1 MGSRS
6 VERIEETLIEARSPK
21 RECIR
26 FLLLLAL
33 FGSLP
38 LFATAES
45 LAQKGSAYPKIKPE
59 SKEWCSQLKQA
70 AVRARGL
77 EPGMRSFTLLLA
89 SLGLQKC
96 APKKIR
102 ATIIDAFMASVALS
116 DADAAKTGL
125 QSAALR
131 KLLRLDESAVE
142 QLMPQADPEARA
154 EIQGAMVERA
164 VDRRDFDRALSLL
177 NQIPSDQDYPYAAAT
192 QLILRLPAG
201 HEAEKRAIF
210 VNAMA
215 HDDRE
220 HSSLGGEGD
229 CSAVNCAAGDLSGM
243 VVRFWRH
250 FPPELVLDAIDQ
262 ILDHSKTDD
271 TQIAIKASSGPIN
284 FDNVYQYRLF
294 ELLPVL
300 RELDPSKAEQL
311 SNDPQ
316 VQAQL
321 NKYPNGLQSLDPTVR
336 DTPLRKG
343 EESGMR
349 GFGVG
354 RGAKVQDGHSA
365 EIYQRQANEILK
377 QAGDDPRQ
385 AIATAATLPVQAGH
399 AVPRSETLLRIAQVG
414 WKKNPSASKEALEQ
428 MADSLKKV
436 DPAMYGR
443 FGLRVEVGLHVQYC
457 WSEGVQL
464 ANNMKDTDLARSLLQ
479 EGMEQAERW
488 KGVDGHDN
496 DPNLALK
503 AWWPSVALFSALL
516 KAAAHI
522 SPQTALELI
531 HKFQDPDLVTL
542 FQIRLANDRLGADE
556 ESLL

>member
-1 MGSRS
+1 M
-6 VERIEETLIEARSPK
+6 

-45 LAQKGSAYPKIKPE
+45 LGQKRSAHLEIKPE

-77 EPGMRSFTLLLA
+77 DPGMRSYTLLLA
-89 SLGLQKC
+89 SRGLQKC
-96 APKKIR
+96 APQKVR
-102 ATIIDAFMASVALS
+102 ATLIDAFMASVALS

-131 KLLRLDESAVE
+131 KLLRLDESTVV

-215 HDDRE
+215 HHRE
-220 HSSLGGEGD
+220 HNSLGILTLDSSPSYFGEGD
-229 CSAVNCAAGDLSGM
+229 DLSGM

-262 ILDHSKTDD
+262 ILEHSKTDD
-271 TQIAIKASSGPIN
+271 TQIAMKASSGPIN

-343 EESGMR
+343 EEPGMQGVSMTSPGASG
-349 GFGVG
+349 
-354 RGAKVQDGHSA
+354 KVLQDWHSA

-399 AVPRSETLLRIAQVG
+399 TAPRSETLLRIAQVG

-436 DPAMYGR
+436 DPAMSGR
-443 FGLRVEVGLHVQYC
+443 LRLNLGLRVQYC
-457 WSEGVQL
+457 WSDGVEL
-464 ANNMKDTDLARSLLQ
+464 ANKMKDTDLARSLLQ

-488 KGVDGHDN
+488 KGVDGDDN
-496 DPNLALK
+496 DQNRALK
-503 AWWPSVALFSALL
+503 ASWPSVALFSALL
-516 KAAAHI
+516 RSAAHI

-542 FQIRLANDRLGADE
+542 FQIRLANDRLDADE
-556 ESLL
+556 ESLH

>member
-1 MGSRS
+1 
-6 VERIEETLIEARSPK
+6 
-21 RECIR
+21 
-26 FLLLLAL
+26 
-33 FGSLP
+33 
-38 LFATAES
+38 
-45 LAQKGSAYPKIKPE
+45 
-59 SKEWCSQLKQA
+59 
-70 AVRARGL
+70 
-77 EPGMRSFTLLLA
+77 
-89 SLGLQKC
+89 
-96 APKKIR
+96 
-102 ATIIDAFMASVALS
+102 
-116 DADAAKTGL
+116 
-125 QSAALR
+125 
-131 KLLRLDESAVE
+131 
-142 QLMPQADPEARA
+142 MPQVDPEARA

-215 HDDRE
+215 HDRE

-229 CSAVNCAAGDLSGM
+229 CSAVNCAAGDLSFM

-250 FPPELVLDAIDQ
+250 FPPESVLDAIDQ
-262 ILDHSKTDD
+262 ILDHSKTDN
-271 TQIAIKASSGPIN
+271 TQIAMKASSGPIN

-343 EESGMR
+343 EEPGIHGVLMTKSPGASG
-349 GFGVG
+349 
-354 RGAKVQDGHSA
+354 KVLQDWHSA

-385 AIATAATLPVQAGH
+385 AIATAATLPVQVGH
-399 AVPRSETLLRIAQVG
+399 TVPRSETLLRIAQVG

-443 FGLRVEVGLHVQYC
+443 VGLRIGVGLRVQYC
-457 WSEGVQL
+457 WSDGVEL

-488 KGVDGHDN
+488 KGVDVEQAERWKGVDRDDN
-496 DPNLALK
+496 DPNRALK
-503 AWWPSVALFSALL
+503 AWWPSVALLSALL
-516 KAAAHI
+516 RSAAHL

-531 HKFQDPDLVTL
+531 HKLQDPDLVTL

-556 ESLL
+556 ESVD

>member
-1 MGSRS
+1 M
-6 VERIEETLIEARSPK
+6 

-26 FLLLLAL
+26 FLLLPALLA
-33 FGSLP
+33 S
-38 LFATAES
+38 FATAES
-45 LAQKGSAYPKIKPE
+45 LAQKGSAHPEIKPE
-59 SKEWCSQLKQA
+59 TKEWCSQLKQA

-77 EPGMRSFTLLLA
+77 DPGMRSYTLTVA
-89 SLGLQKC
+89 SQGLQKC
-96 APKKIR
+96 APQKVR
-102 ATIIDAFMASVALS
+102 ATLIDAFMASVALS
-116 DADAAKTGL
+116 DADAAKTIL
-125 QSAALR
+125 QSAELR
-131 KLLRLDESAVE
+131 ELLRLDESAVE

-154 EIQGAMVERA
+154 EIHGAMVERA
-164 VDRRDFDRALSLL
+164 ADRRDFDRALSLL

-192 QLILRLPAG
+192 QLILRFPAG

-215 HDDRE
+215 HDRE

-262 ILDHSKTDD
+262 ILDHSKTND
-271 TQIAIKASSGPIN
+271 TQITMKASSGPII

-316 VQAQL
+316 VQARL

-343 EESGMR
+343 EESEMH
-349 GFGVG
+349 GFLMTSP
-354 RGAKVQDGHSA
+354 GASGKVLQDWHSA
-365 EIYQRQANEILK
+365 EIYQHQANEILK

-385 AIATAATLPVQAGH
+385 AIATAATLPVQVGQT
-399 AVPRSETLLRIAQVG
+399 VPRSETLLRIAQVA

-436 DPAMYGR
+436 DPATYR
-443 FGLRVEVGLHVQYC
+443 QGLRIGVGLRVQYC
-457 WSEGVQL
+457 WSEGVGL
-464 ANNMKDTDLARSLLQ
+464 ANNMKDTDLASSLLQ
-479 EGMEQAERW
+479 EGMKQAERW
-488 KGVDGHDN
+488 KDVDGEDN
-496 DPNLALK
+496 DPNRALK
-503 AWWPSVALFSALL
+503 AWWPSVAMFSALL
-516 KAAAHI
+516 NSAARI
-522 SPQTALELI
+522 SPPTALELI
-531 HKFQDPDLVTL
+531 HKLQDPDLVTL

-556 ESLL
+556 ESLH

>member
-1 MGSRS
+1 MGSRF
-6 VERIEETLIEARSPK
+6 RRKNRETLVEARSPM

-45 LAQKGSAYPKIKPE
+45 LAQKGSAYSEIKPE

-77 EPGMRSFTLLLA
+77 DPGMRSYTLLLA
-89 SLGLQKC
+89 SRGLQKC
-96 APKKIR
+96 APQKVR
-102 ATIIDAFMASVALS
+102 ATLIDAFMASVALS

-131 KLLRLDESAVE
+131 KLLRLDESTVE

-164 VDRRDFDRALSLL
+164 VDKRDFDRALSLL

-192 QLILRLPAG
+192 QLLLRLPAD

-210 VNAMA
+210 VDAMA
-215 HDDRE
+215 HDRE
-220 HSSLGGEGD
+220 HSSLGVEGD
-229 CSAVNCAAGDLSGM
+229 DLSFM

-250 FPPELVLDAIDQ
+250 FPPELVLDAIAQ

-271 TQIAIKASSGPIN
+271 TQIAMKASSGPIN

-300 RELDPSKAEQL
+300 RELDPSKAERL

-343 EESGMR
+343 EEPGMR
-349 GFGVG
+349 GVFMTKSP
-354 RGAKVQDGHSA
+354 GASGKVLQNWHSA

-399 AVPRSETLLRIAQVG
+399 TVPRSETLLRIAQVG

-443 FGLRVEVGLHVQYC
+443 VGLRVGVGLRVQYC
-457 WSEGVQL
+457 WSDGVEL
-464 ANNMKDTDLARSLLQ
+464 ANNMKDTDLAGSLLQ

-488 KGVDGHDN
+488 KGVDGDDN
-496 DPNLALK
+496 DPNFALK

-516 KAAAHI
+516 NSAAHI

-556 ESLL
+556 ESLH

>member
-1 MGSRS
+1 
-6 VERIEETLIEARSPK
+6 
-21 RECIR
+21 
-26 FLLLLAL
+26 
-33 FGSLP
+33 
-38 LFATAES
+38 
-45 LAQKGSAYPKIKPE
+45 LAQKGSAHPEIKPE

-77 EPGMRSFTLLLA
+77 DPGMRSYTLLLA
-89 SLGLQKC
+89 SQGLQRC
-96 APKKIR
+96 APQKVR
-102 ATIIDAFMASVALS
+102 ATLIDAFMASVAIS
-116 DADAAKTGL
+116 DADAARTDL
-125 QSAALR
+125 QSTALR
-131 KLLRLDESAVE
+131 KLLRLDESTVQ

-164 VDRRDFDRALSLL
+164 VDRRDFERALSLL
-177 NQIPSDQDYPYAAAT
+177 SQIPSDQEYPYAAAT

-215 HDDRE
+215 HDRE
-220 HSSLGGEGD
+220 HNSLGLWGH
-229 CSAVNCAAGDLSGM
+229 DLSGM

-271 TQIAIKASSGPIN
+271 TQIAMNVSAGPDRTLTMKSTTIK

-343 EESGMR
+343 EEPGMQ
-349 GFGVG
+349 GILTTSPGVFGRVL
-354 RGAKVQDGHSA
+354 QDSRSA
-365 EIYQRQANEILK
+365 EIYQRQENEILK
-377 QAGDDPRQ
+377 QAEDDPRQ
-385 AIATAATLPVQAGH
+385 AIATAATLPAQAGH
-399 AVPRSETLLRIAQVG
+399 AVPRSETLFRIAQMG

-428 MADSLKKV
+428 LADSLKKV
-436 DPAMYGR
+436 DPAIYGR
-443 FGLRVEVGLHVQYC
+443 SGLRVGVGVRVQYC
-457 WSEGVQL
+457 WSEGAQL

-488 KGVDGHDN
+488 KGVDGHDE

-503 AWWPSVALFSALL
+503 AWWPSVAMFSALL
-516 KAAAHI
+516 NSAAHI

-542 FQIRLANDRLGADE
+542 FQIRLANDRLGVDY
-556 ESLL
+556 ESLH

>member
-1 MGSRS
+1 MAQDS
-6 VERIEETLIEARSPK
+6 VEGIEETLVEARSPM

-38 LFATAES
+38 LFVTAES

-77 EPGMRSFTLLLA
+77 EPGMRSFTLMLA

-96 APKKIR
+96 APQKVR
-102 ATIIDAFMASVALS
+102 ATLIDAFMASVALS

-125 QSAALR
+125 QSVELR
-131 KLLRLDESAVE
+131 ELLRLDESTVE

-201 HEAEKRAIF
+201 HEPEKRAIF
-210 VNAMA
+210 VNAVA
-215 HDDRE
+215 HDRE
-220 HSSLGGEGD
+220 RSSLGGEGD

-354 RGAKVQDGHSA
+354 RGAKVQDRHSA

-556 ESLL
+556 ESLH

>member
-1 MGSRS
+1 
-6 VERIEETLIEARSPK
+6 
-21 RECIR
+21 
-26 FLLLLAL
+26 
-33 FGSLP
+33 
-38 LFATAES
+38 
-45 LAQKGSAYPKIKPE
+45 LAQKGSTYPKIKPE

-70 AVRARGL
+70 AVLARGL

-96 APKKIR
+96 APQKVR
-102 ATIIDAFMASVALS
+102 ATLIDAFMASVALS

-125 QSAALR
+125 QSVALR
-131 KLLRLDESAVE
+131 KLLRLDESTVE

-201 HEAEKRAIF
+201 HQPEKRAIF
-210 VNAMA
+210 VNAVA
-215 HDDRE
+215 HDRE
-220 HSSLGGEGD
+220 RSSLGGEGD

-556 ESLL
+556 ESLH

>member
-1 MGSRS
+1 M
-6 VERIEETLIEARSPK
+6 

-26 FLLLLAL
+26 FLLLLAW
-33 FGSLP
+33 FGS
-38 LFATAES
+38 FATAES
-45 LAQKGSAYPKIKPE
+45 LAQKGSAHPKIKPE
-59 SKEWCSQLKQA
+59 NKEWCAQLKQA

-77 EPGMRSFTLLLA
+77 DPSMRAYTLLLA
-89 SLGLQKC
+89 SHGLQKC
-96 APKKIR
+96 APQKVR
-102 ATIIDAFMASVALS
+102 ATLIDAFMASVALP
-116 DADAAKTGL
+116 DGDAAKTAL
-125 QSAALR
+125 QPTALR
-131 KLLRLDESAVE
+131 KLLRLDESTVE

-154 EIQGAMVERA
+154 EIQVAMVERA

-177 NQIPSDQDYPYAAAT
+177 NQIPSDQDYPYDAAT

-201 HEAEKRAIF
+201 HEVEKRAIF

-215 HDDRE
+215 HDRE
-220 HSSLGGEGD
+220 HSSLGLWGH
-229 CSAVNCAAGDLSGM
+229 DLSGM

-271 TQIAIKASSGPIN
+271 TQIAMKVSAGPDRTLTMKSTTIN

-343 EESGMR
+343 EEPGML
-349 GFGVG
+349 GGLMTKSPGVFGRVL
-354 RGAKVQDGHSA
+354 QDSYSA

-377 QAGDDPRQ
+377 QAEDDPRQ
-385 AIATAATLPVQAGH
+385 AIAKAATLPVQAGH
-399 AVPRSETLLRIAQVG
+399 AVPRSETLLRIAQMG

-436 DPAMYGR
+436 DPGIYER
-443 FGLRVEVGLHVQYC
+443 SGLRVGVGLRVQYC

-488 KGVDGHDN
+488 KGVDDHDN
-496 DPNLALK
+496 DPSLALK
-503 AWWPSVALFSALL
+503 AWWPSVGMFSALL
-516 KAAAHI
+516 NSASQI

-542 FQIRLANDRLGADE
+542 FQIRLANDRLGVDE
-556 ESLL
+556 ESLQ

>member
-1 MGSRS
+1 
-6 VERIEETLIEARSPK
+6 
-21 RECIR
+21 
-26 FLLLLAL
+26 
-33 FGSLP
+33 
-38 LFATAES
+38 
-45 LAQKGSAYPKIKPE
+45 
-59 SKEWCSQLKQA
+59 
-70 AVRARGL
+70 
-77 EPGMRSFTLLLA
+77 MRSYTLLLA
-89 SLGLQKC
+89 SRGLQKC
-96 APKKIR
+96 APQKVR
-102 ATIIDAFMASVALS
+102 ATLIDAFMASVALS
-116 DADAAKTGL
+116 DADAAKTVL
-125 QSAALR
+125 QSSELR
-131 KLLRLDESAVE
+131 ELLRLDESTVE
-142 QLMPQADPEARA
+142 QLMPQVDPEARA

-201 HEAEKRAIF
+201 HETEKRAIF

-215 HDDRE
+215 HDRE
-220 HSSLGGEGD
+220 HSSLGLWGD
-229 CSAVNCAAGDLSGM
+229 DLSGM

-262 ILDHSKTDD
+262 ILDHAKTDN
-271 TQIAIKASSGPIN
+271 TQIGMKASSGPIN

-300 RELDPSKAEQL
+300 RELDASKAEQL

-343 EESGMR
+343 EEPGVQ
-349 GFGVG
+349 GFLMTSP
-354 RGAKVQDGHSA
+354 GAAGKVLQDWHSA
-365 EIYQRQANEILK
+365 DIDQRQANEILK
-377 QAGDDPRQ
+377 QAGADPRQ

-399 AVPRSETLLRIAQVG
+399 TVPRPEALLRIAQLG

-428 MADSLKKV
+428 MADSLRKV

-443 FGLRVEVGLHVQYC
+443 DGPRIQVGLRVQYY
-457 WSEGVQL
+457 WSEGVEL

-488 KGVDGHDN
+488 KGVDSDDN
-496 DPNLALK
+496 DSNRALK

-516 KAAAHI
+516 SSAAHI

-531 HKFQDPDLVTL
+531 HKLQDPDLVTL
-542 FQIRLANDRLGADE
+542 FQIRLANDRVGADE
-556 ESLL
+556 ENLH

>member
-1 MGSRS
+1 M
-6 VERIEETLIEARSPK
+6 

-26 FLLLLAL
+26 FLFLLAL

-38 LFATAES
+38 FFAAAES

-77 EPGMRSFTLLLA
+77 EPGMRAFTLLLA

-96 APKKIR
+96 APQKVR
-102 ATIIDAFMASVALS
+102 ATLIDAFMASVALS
-116 DADAAKTGL
+116 DADAAKTAL
-125 QSAALR
+125 QSTALR
-131 KLLRLDESAVE
+131 KLLRLDEPTVE

-154 EIQGAMVERA
+154 EIQGAMVTRA
-164 VDRRDFDRALSLL
+164 VDRKDFDRALSLL

-201 HEAEKRAIF
+201 HQAEKRAIF
-210 VNAMA
+210 VNAVA
-215 HDDRE
+215 HDRE
-220 HSSLGGEGD
+220 HSSLGVWGD
-229 CSAVNCAAGDLSGM
+229 DLSGM
-243 VVRFWRH
+243 VVRFWRD

-262 ILDHSKTDD
+262 MLDHSKTDN
-271 TQIAIKASSGPIN
+271 TQIFMKASSGPIN

-300 RELDPSKAEQL
+300 RELDPFKAEQL

-343 EESGMR
+343 EEPAVQGLLTTSPGV
-349 GFGVG
+349 FGRVL
-354 RGAKVQDGHSA
+354 QDWHSSQS
-365 EIYQRQANEILK
+365 YQRQTDEIQK

-399 AVPRSETLLRIAQVG
+399 AVPRSETLLSIAQMG

-436 DPAMYGR
+436 DPAMYG
-443 FGLRVEVGLHVQYC
+443 EVGLHIQYC

-464 ANNMKDTDLARSLLQ
+464 ANNMKDTDLAKSLLQ

-488 KGVDGHDN
+488 KSVDGHDN

-531 HKFQDPDLVTL
+531 RKFQDPDLFTL

-556 ESLL
+556 ESLN

>member
-38 LFATAES
+38 LFATAKS
-45 LAQKGSAYPKIKPE
+45 LAQKGSAYPEIKPE

-77 EPGMRSFTLLLA
+77 DPGMRSYTLLLA
-89 SLGLQKC
+89 SRGLQKC
-96 APKKIR
+96 APQKVR
-102 ATIIDAFMASVALS
+102 ATLIDAFMASVALS

-131 KLLRLDESAVE
+131 KLLRLDESTVE

-177 NQIPSDQDYPYAAAT
+177 NQIPSDHDYPYAAAT

-215 HDDRE
+215 HDRE
-220 HSSLGGEGD
+220 HSSLGVEGD
-229 CSAVNCAAGDLSGM
+229 DLSFM

-262 ILDHSKTDD
+262 ILDHSKTDN
-271 TQIAIKASSGPIN
+271 TQIAMKASSGPIN

-343 EESGMR
+343 EEPGMQGVSTTSPGASG
-349 GFGVG
+349 
-354 RGAKVQDGHSA
+354 KVLQDWHSA

-399 AVPRSETLLRIAQVG
+399 TVPRSETLLRISQVG

-443 FGLRVEVGLHVQYC
+443 FGLRVGVGLRVQYC
-457 WSEGVQL
+457 WSDGVQL

-488 KGVDGHDN
+488 KGVDGDDN

-516 KAAAHI
+516 NSAAHI

-556 ESLL
+556 ESLH

>member
-1 MGSRS
+1 M
-6 VERIEETLIEARSPK
+6 

-77 EPGMRSFTLLLA
+77 DPGMRSFTLMVA

-96 APKKIR
+96 APKKVR
-102 ATIIDAFMASVALS
+102 ATLINAFMASVALS
-116 DADAAKTGL
+116 DADAAKTVL
-125 QSAALR
+125 QSTELR
-131 KLLRLDESAVE
+131 ELLRLDESTVE

-201 HEAEKRAIF
+201 HQSEKRAIF
-210 VNAMA
+210 VNAVA
-215 HDDRE
+215 HDRE
-220 HSSLGGEGD
+220 HSSLGVWGD
-229 CSAVNCAAGDLSGM
+229 DLSGM
-243 VVRFWRH
+243 VVRFWRD

-262 ILDHSKTDD
+262 MLDHSKTDN
-271 TQIAIKASSGPIN
+271 TQIALKASSGPIN

-343 EESGMR
+343 EEPGVQGLLTKSPGV
-349 GFGVG
+349 FGRVL
-354 RGAKVQDGHSA
+354 QDWHSSQ
-365 EIYQRQANEILK
+365 IYQRQTDEILK

-399 AVPRSETLLRIAQVG
+399 AVPRSETLLSIAQMG

-488 KGVDGHDN
+488 KDVDGHDN

-516 KAAAHI
+516 RSAAHI

-531 HKFQDPDLVTL
+531 HKLQDPDLVML
-542 FQIRLANDRLGADE
+542 FQIRLANDRLGAHE
-556 ESLL
+556 ESLH

>member
-33 FGSLP
+33 FGSSP
-38 LFATAES
+38 LLATAKS
-45 LAQKGSAYPKIKPE
+45 LAQKGSAYPEIKPE

-77 EPGMRSFTLLLA
+77 EPGMRAFTLLLA

-96 APKKIR
+96 APQKVR
-102 ATIIDAFMASVALS
+102 ATLLDAFMASVALS

-131 KLLRLDESAVE
+131 KLLRLDESTVE

-192 QLILRLPAG
+192 QLILRLPAD
-201 HEAEKRAIF
+201 HQAEKRAIF
-210 VNAMA
+210 VNAVA
-215 HDDRE
+215 HDRE
-220 HSSLGGEGD
+220 HSSLGVWGD
-229 CSAVNCAAGDLSGM
+229 DLSGM

-262 ILDHSKTDD
+262 MLDHSKTDN
-271 TQIAIKASSGPIN
+271 TQIFMKASSGPIN

-294 ELLPVL
+294 ELLPIL
-300 RELDPSKAEQL
+300 RELDPFKAEQL

-343 EESGMR
+343 EEPAVQGLLTTSPGV
-349 GFGVG
+349 FGRVL
-354 RGAKVQDGHSA
+354 QDWHSSQN
-365 EIYQRQANEILK
+365 YQRQTDEILK

-385 AIATAATLPVQAGH
+385 AIAAAATLPVQAGH

-428 MADSLKKV
+428 MADSLKKI

-443 FGLRVEVGLHVQYC
+443 VGLRVGAGLRVQYC
-457 WSEGVQL
+457 WSDGVEL

-488 KGVDGHDN
+488 KGVDGDDNDDN

-516 KAAAHI
+516 KSAAHI

-556 ESLL
+556 ESLD

>member
-1 MGSRS
+1 M
-6 VERIEETLIEARSPK
+6 

-38 LFATAES
+38 LFVTAES
-45 LAQKGSAYPKIKPE
+45 LPQKGSAYPEIKPE
-59 SKEWCSQLKQA
+59 SKGWCSQLKQA

-77 EPGMRSFTLLLA
+77 DPGMRSFTLLLA

-96 APKKIR
+96 APQKVR
-102 ATIIDAFMASVALS
+102 ATLIDAFMASVALS
-116 DADAAKTGL
+116 DSDAAKTGL
-125 QSAALR
+125 QSSELR
-131 KLLRLDESAVE
+131 ELLRLDESTVV
-142 QLMPQADPEARA
+142 QLMPQSDPEARA

-164 VDRRDFDRALSLL
+164 VNRRDFARALSLL

-215 HDDRE
+215 HDRE
-220 HSSLGGEGD
+220 HSSLGILTLDSSPSYFGEGD
-229 CSAVNCAAGDLSGM
+229 DLSGM

-250 FPPELVLDAIDQ
+250 FPPELVRDAIDQ

-271 TQIAIKASSGPIN
+271 TQIAMKASSGPIN

-343 EESGMR
+343 EEPGMQ
-349 GFGVG
+349 GVGVG
-354 RGAKVQDGHSA
+354 RGAKALQDWHST

-399 AVPRSETLLRIAQVG
+399 TVPRSETLLRIAQVG
-414 WKKNPSASKEALEQ
+414 WKKNPSASKDALEQ

-436 DPAMYGR
+436 DPTMYGR
-443 FGLRVEVGLHVQYC
+443 VGVPIGVGLRVQYC

-488 KGVDGHDN
+488 KGVDGDDN
-496 DPNLALK
+496 DPNRALK

-516 KAAAHI
+516 RSAAHI

-531 HKFQDPDLVTL
+531 HKLQDPDLVTL

-556 ESLL
+556 ESLH

>member
-1 MGSRS
+1 MCGCLRS
-6 VERIEETLIEARSPK
+6 IIL
-21 RECIR
+21 
-26 FLLLLAL
+26 FAL
-33 FGSLP
+33 FGPLP
-38 LFATAES
+38 LFATPEP
-45 LAQKGSAYPKIKPE
+45 LAQKGSAHPEIKPE

-77 EPGMRSFTLLLA
+77 DPGMRSYTLLLA
-89 SLGLQKC
+89 SRGLQKC
-96 APKKIR
+96 APQKVR
-102 ATIIDAFMASVALS
+102 ATLIDAFMASVALS
-116 DADAAKTGL
+116 DLDAAKAVL
-125 QSAALR
+125 QSSELR
-131 KLLRLDESAVE
+131 ELLRLDESTVE
-142 QLMPQADPEARA
+142 QLMPQADPETRA

-215 HDDRE
+215 HDRE
-220 HSSLGGEGD
+220 HSSLGVEGGD
-229 CSAVNCAAGDLSGM
+229 DLSGM

-250 FPPELVLDAIDQ
+250 LPPELVLDAIDQ
-262 ILDHSKTDD
+262 ILDHAKTEN
-271 TQIAIKASSGPIN
+271 TQIAMKASSGPIN

-343 EESGMR
+343 EESGMQ
-349 GFGVG
+349 GVGVG
-354 RGAKVQDGHSA
+354 RGAKVLQDQHSA

-377 QAGDDPRQ
+377 QAGDNPRQ
-385 AIATAATLPVQAGH
+385 ALAAAATLPVQAGH
-399 AVPRSETLLRIAQVG
+399 TVPRSETLLRIAQVA

-443 FGLRVEVGLHVQYC
+443 VGLRIGVGLRVQYC
-457 WSEGVQL
+457 WSDGVEL
-464 ANNMKDTDLARSLLQ
+464 ANNMKDADLARSLLHD
-479 EGMEQAERW
+479 GLEQAERW
-488 KGVDGHDN
+488 MGVDGDDN
-496 DPNLALK
+496 DPNRALK

-516 KAAAHI
+516 RSAAHI

-531 HKFQDPDLVTL
+531 HKLQDPDLVTL

-556 ESLL
+556 ESLH

>member
-1 MGSRS
+1 M
-6 VERIEETLIEARSPK
+6 

-33 FGSLP
+33 FASLP

-45 LAQKGSAYPKIKPE
+45 LAQKGSAYPEIKPE

-77 EPGMRSFTLLLA
+77 DPGMRSYTLLLA
-89 SLGLQKC
+89 SRGLQKC
-96 APKKIR
+96 APQQVR
-102 ATIIDAFMASVALS
+102 ATLIDAFMASVALS

-131 KLLRLDESAVE
+131 KLLRLDESTVE

-164 VDRRDFDRALSLL
+164 VDRRDFDRALSLPT
-177 NQIPSDQDYPYAAAT
+177 QIPSDHDYPYAAAT
-192 QLILRLPAG
+192 QLLLRLPAG

-215 HDDRE
+215 HDRE
-220 HSSLGGEGD
+220 HSSLGVEGD
-229 CSAVNCAAGDLSGM
+229 DLSFM

-271 TQIAIKASSGPIN
+271 TQIAMKASSGPIN

-300 RELDPSKAEQL
+300 RELYPSKAEQL

-321 NKYPNGLQSLDPTVR
+321 DKYPNGLQSLDPTVR

-343 EESGMR
+343 EEPGMQGVSMTSPGASG
-349 GFGVG
+349 
-354 RGAKVQDGHSA
+354 KVLQDWHSA
-365 EIYQRQANEILK
+365 EIYQHQANEILK

-385 AIATAATLPVQAGH
+385 DIATAATLPVQAGH
-399 AVPRSETLLRIAQVG
+399 TVPRSETLLRIAQVG

-428 MADSLKKV
+428 MADALKNVK
-436 DPAMYGR
+436 PARYGR
-443 FGLRVEVGLHVQYC
+443 VGLRVG
-457 WSEGVQL
+457 
-464 ANNMKDTDLARSLLQ
+464 
-479 EGMEQAERW
+479 
-488 KGVDGHDN
+488 
-496 DPNLALK
+496 
-503 AWWPSVALFSALL
+503 
-516 KAAAHI
+516 
-522 SPQTALELI
+522 
-531 HKFQDPDLVTL
+531 
-542 FQIRLANDRLGADE
+542 
-556 ESLL
+556 

>member
-1 MGSRS
+1 MAQDS
-6 VERIEETLIEARSPK
+6 VEGIEETLVEARSPM
-21 RECIR
+21 RECLR

-45 LAQKGSAYPKIKPE
+45 LAQKGSLYPKIKPE

-70 AVRARGL
+70 AVLARGL

-96 APKKIR
+96 APQKVR
-102 ATIIDAFMASVALS
+102 ATLIDAFMASVALS

-125 QSAALR
+125 QSVALR
-131 KLLRLDESAVE
+131 KLLRLDESTVE

-201 HEAEKRAIF
+201 HQPEKRAIF
-210 VNAMA
+210 VNAVA
-215 HDDRE
+215 HDRE
-220 HSSLGGEGD
+220 RSSLGGEGD

-556 ESLL
+556 ESLH

>member
-38 LFATAES
+38 LLATAKS
-45 LAQKGSAYPKIKPE
+45 LAQKGSAHPKIKPE

-77 EPGMRSFTLLLA
+77 DPGMRSYTLMLA
-89 SLGLQKC
+89 SQGLQKC
-96 APKKIR
+96 APQKVR

-116 DADAAKTGL
+116 DADAAKTVL
-125 QSAALR
+125 QSTELR
-131 KLLRLDESAVE
+131 ELLRSDESTVE

-154 EIQGAMVERA
+154 ELQGAMVERA

-177 NQIPSDQDYPYAAAT
+177 NQIPSDQDYPYAAAA

-210 VNAMA
+210 VNAVA
-215 HDDRE
+215 HDRE
-220 HSSLGGEGD
+220 HSSLGVWGD
-229 CSAVNCAAGDLSGM
+229 DLSGM

-262 ILDHSKTDD
+262 MLDHSKTDS
-271 TQIAIKASSGPIN
+271 TQIAMKASSGPIN

-336 DTPLRKG
+336 DTPLKKG
-343 EESGMR
+343 EEPGVQAFLTKSPGA
-349 GFGVG
+349 VG
-354 RGAKVQDGHSA
+354 RVLQDWHSA
-365 EIYQRQANEILK
+365 EIYQRQTDEILK

-399 AVPRSETLLRIAQVG
+399 AVPRSERLLSIAQMG
-414 WKKNPSASKEALEQ
+414 WKKNPSASTEALEQ

-436 DPAMYGR
+436 DPAIYGR
-443 FGLRVEVGLHVQYC
+443 FGLRVEVALHVQYC

-464 ANNMKDTDLARSLLQ
+464 ANNMKDTDLAKSLLQ

-496 DPNLALK
+496 DPKLALK

-516 KAAAHI
+516 NSAAHI

-556 ESLL
+556 ESLH

>member
-1 MGSRS
+1 M
-6 VERIEETLIEARSPK
+6 

-26 FLLLLAL
+26 FLLLLVL
-33 FGSLP
+33 FGWLS
-38 LFATAES
+38 LFAAAEP
-45 LAQKGSAYPKIKPE
+45 LAQKRSAHPGINPE

-70 AVRARGL
+70 AVSARGL
-77 EPGMRSFTLLLA
+77 DPGMRSFTLLLA
-89 SLGLQKC
+89 SRGLQKC
-96 APKKIR
+96 APQKVR
-102 ATIIDAFMASVALS
+102 ATLIDAFTASVALS
-116 DADAAKTGL
+116 DSDAAKPAL
-125 QSAALR
+125 QSTALQE
-131 KLLRLDESAVE
+131 LLRLDESTVK

-192 QLILRLPAG
+192 QLILRLAAG
-201 HEAEKRAIF
+201 QEAEKRAVF

-215 HDDRE
+215 HDHER
-220 HSSLGGEGD
+220 SSLGGQGD

-243 VVRFWRH
+243 VVRFWRQ

-262 ILDHSKTDD
+262 ILDHSRTDD
-271 TQIAIKASSGPIN
+271 TQIAMKTSSGPIN

-321 NKYPNGLQSLDPTVR
+321 NKYPNGLQSFDPTVR
-336 DTPLRKG
+336 DTPLRQG
-343 EESGMR
+343 EESGMQ
-349 GFGVG
+349 GVGIG
-354 RGAKVQDGHSA
+354 RGATALQDSHSA
-365 EIYQRQANEILK
+365 DIYQRQANEILK

-385 AIATAATLPVQAGH
+385 AIAKAATLPVQAGH
-399 AVPRSETLLRIAQVG
+399 TAPRSETLLRIAQVG

-443 FGLRVEVGLHVQYC
+443 VGIPLNLGLRVQYC
-457 WSEGVQL
+457 WSDGVEL
-464 ANNMKDTDLARSLLQ
+464 ANNMKDADLARSLLQ

-488 KGVDGHDN
+488 KGVDGDDN
-496 DPNLALK
+496 DPNHALK

-516 KAAAHI
+516 RSAAHI

-531 HKFQDPDLVTL
+531 HKVEDPDLVTL
-542 FQIRLANDRLGADE
+542 FQIRLANDRLGVDE
-556 ESLL
+556 ESLQ

>member
-1 MGSRS
+1 M
-6 VERIEETLIEARSPK
+6 

-33 FGSLP
+33 FRSLP

-45 LAQKGSAYPKIKPE
+45 LAQKGSAYPAIKPE

-77 EPGMRSFTLLLA
+77 DPGMRSYTLALA
-89 SLGLQKC
+89 SWGLQKC
-96 APKKIR
+96 APQKVR
-102 ATIIDAFMASVALS
+102 ATLIDAFMASVALS

-131 KLLRLDESAVE
+131 KLLRLDESTVE

-192 QLILRLPAG
+192 QLLLRIPAG

-210 VNAMA
+210 VKAMA
-215 HDDRE
+215 HDRE

-229 CSAVNCAAGDLSGM
+229 DLSGM

-271 TQIAIKASSGPIN
+271 TQIAMKASSGPDRTLTMKSTIIN

-343 EESGMR
+343 EEPGMLGVLMTKSPGASG
-349 GFGVG
+349 
-354 RGAKVQDGHSA
+354 KVLQDWHSA

-377 QAGDDPRQ
+377 QAGDDPRG

-399 AVPRSETLLRIAQVG
+399 AVPRSETLLSIAQVG
-414 WKKNPSASKEALEQ
+414 GKKNPSASKEALEQ

-443 FGLRVEVGLHVQYC
+443 FGLRVGVGLRVQYC
-457 WSEGVQL
+457 WSDGVQR

-488 KGVDGHDN
+488 KGVDGDDN

-503 AWWPSVALFSALL
+503 AWWPSVAMFSALL
-516 KAAAHI
+516 NSAAHI

-556 ESLL
+556 ESLH

>member
-1 MGSRS
+1 MGSRF
-6 VERIEETLIEARSPK
+6 RRKNKETLVEARSPM

-45 LAQKGSAYPKIKPE
+45 LAQKGSAYPEIKPE

-77 EPGMRSFTLLLA
+77 DPGMRSYTLLLA
-89 SLGLQKC
+89 SRGLQKC
-96 APKKIR
+96 APQKVR
-102 ATIIDAFMASVALS
+102 ATLIDAFMASVALS

-131 KLLRLDESAVE
+131 KLLRLDESTVE

-192 QLILRLPAG
+192 QLLLRLPAD

-210 VNAMA
+210 VDAMA
-215 HDDRE
+215 HDRE
-220 HSSLGGEGD
+220 HSSLGVEGD
-229 CSAVNCAAGDLSGM
+229 DLSFM

-271 TQIAIKASSGPIN
+271 TQIAMKASSGPIN

-300 RELDPSKAEQL
+300 RELDPSKAERL

-343 EESGMR
+343 EEPGMR
-349 GFGVG
+349 GVFMTKSP
-354 RGAKVQDGHSA
+354 GASGKVLQDWHSA

-443 FGLRVEVGLHVQYC
+443 VGLRVGVGLRVQYC
-457 WSEGVQL
+457 WSDGVEL

-488 KGVDGHDN
+488 KGVDGDDN
-496 DPNLALK
+496 DPNFALK

-516 KAAAHI
+516 NSAAHI

-556 ESLL
+556 ESLH

>member
-38 LFATAES
+38 LLATAKS
-45 LAQKGSAYPKIKPE
+45 LAQKGSAHPKIKPE

-77 EPGMRSFTLLLA
+77 DPGMRSYTLMLA
-89 SLGLQKC
+89 SQGLQKC
-96 APKKIR
+96 APQKVR

-116 DADAAKTGL
+116 DADAAKTVL
-125 QSAALR
+125 QSTELR
-131 KLLRLDESAVE
+131 ELLRSDESTVE

-154 EIQGAMVERA
+154 EIQGAMVKRA
-164 VDRRDFDRALSLL
+164 VDRKDFDRALSLL
-177 NQIPSDQDYPYAAAT
+177 NQIPSDQDYPYAAAA

-210 VNAMA
+210 VNAVA
-215 HDDRE
+215 HDRE
-220 HSSLGGEGD
+220 HSSLGVWGD
-229 CSAVNCAAGDLSGM
+229 DLSGM

-262 ILDHSKTDD
+262 MLDHSKTDS
-271 TQIAIKASSGPIN
+271 TQIAMKASSGPIN

-336 DTPLRKG
+336 DTPLKKG
-343 EESGMR
+343 EEPGMQAFLTKSP
-349 GFGVG
+349 GAVG
-354 RGAKVQDGHSA
+354 RVLQDWHSA
-365 EIYQRQANEILK
+365 EIYQRQTDEILK

-399 AVPRSETLLRIAQVG
+399 AVPRSERLLSIAQMG
-414 WKKNPSASKEALEQ
+414 WKKNPSASTEALEQ

-436 DPAMYGR
+436 DPAIYGR
-443 FGLRVEVGLHVQYC
+443 FGLRVEVALHVQYC

-464 ANNMKDTDLARSLLQ
+464 ANNMKDTDLAKSLLQ

-496 DPNLALK
+496 DPKLALK

-516 KAAAHI
+516 KSAAHI

-531 HKFQDPDLVTL
+531 HKLRDPDLVTL

-556 ESLL
+556 ESLH

>member
-1 MGSRS
+1 M
-6 VERIEETLIEARSPK
+6 L
-21 RECIR
+21 ECVR

-45 LAQKGSAYPKIKPE
+45 LAQKRSAHLEIKPE

-77 EPGMRSFTLLLA
+77 DPGMRSYTLLLA
-89 SLGLQKC
+89 SRGLQKC
-96 APKKIR
+96 APQKVR
-102 ATIIDAFMASVALS
+102 ATLIDAFMASVALS

-131 KLLRLDESAVE
+131 KLLRLDESTVV

-164 VDRRDFDRALSLL
+164 VGRRDFDRALSLL

-215 HDDRE
+215 HDRE
-220 HSSLGGEGD
+220 HSSLGVEGD
-229 CSAVNCAAGDLSGM
+229 DLSFM

-271 TQIAIKASSGPIN
+271 THIAMKASSGPIN

-343 EESGMR
+343 EEPGMQGVSMTSPGASG
-349 GFGVG
+349 
-354 RGAKVQDGHSA
+354 KVLQDWHSA
-365 EIYQRQANEILK
+365 EIYQRQENEILK

-399 AVPRSETLLRIAQVG
+399 TAPRSETLFRIAQVG

-436 DPAMYGR
+436 DPAMSGR
-443 FGLRVEVGLHVQYC
+443 LRLNLGLRVQYC
-457 WSEGVQL
+457 WSDGVEL
-464 ANNMKDTDLARSLLQ
+464 ANKMKDTDLARSLLQ

-488 KGVDGHDN
+488 KGVDGDDN
-496 DPNLALK
+496 DPNRALK

-516 KAAAHI
+516 RSAAHI

-556 ESLL
+556 ESLH

>member
-21 RECIR
+21 RERIR

-38 LFATAES
+38 LFATAKS

-96 APKKIR
+96 APQKVR

-116 DADAAKTGL
+116 DADAAKTVL
-125 QSAALR
+125 QSTELR
-131 KLLRLDESAVE
+131 ELLRLDESTVE
-142 QLMPQADPEARA
+142 QLIPQADPEARA

-210 VNAMA
+210 VNAVA
-215 HDDRE
+215 HDRE
-220 HSSLGGEGD
+220 HSSLGVWGD
-229 CSAVNCAAGDLSGM
+229 DLSGM

-262 ILDHSKTDD
+262 MLDHSKTDN
-271 TQIAIKASSGPIN
+271 TQIAMKASSGPIN

-336 DTPLRKG
+336 DTPLKKG
-343 EESGMR
+343 EEPGVQAFLTKSPGGSGR
-349 GFGVG
+349 
-354 RGAKVQDGHSA
+354 ALQDWHSA
-365 EIYQRQANEILK
+365 EIYQRQTDEILK

-399 AVPRSETLLRIAQVG
+399 AVPRSERLLSIAQMG
-414 WKKNPSASKEALEQ
+414 WKKNPSASTEALEQ
-428 MADSLKKV
+428 MADSLKNV

-443 FGLRVEVGLHVQYC
+443 FGLRVEVALHVQYC

-496 DPNLALK
+496 DAKLALK

-516 KAAAHI
+516 KSAAHI

-531 HKFQDPDLVTL
+531 HKLRDPDLVTL

-556 ESLL
+556 ESLH

>member
-1 MGSRS
+1 MGSRF
-6 VERIEETLIEARSPK
+6 RRKNKETLVEARSPM

-45 LAQKGSAYPKIKPE
+45 LAQKGSAYSEIKPE

-70 AVRARGL
+70 GVRARGL
-77 EPGMRSFTLLLA
+77 DPGMRSYTLLLA
-89 SLGLQKC
+89 SRGLQKC
-96 APKKIR
+96 APQKVR
-102 ATIIDAFMASVALS
+102 ATLIDAFMASVALS

-131 KLLRLDESAVE
+131 KLLRLDESTVE

-192 QLILRLPAG
+192 QLLLRLPAD

-210 VNAMA
+210 VDAMA
-215 HDDRE
+215 HDRE
-220 HSSLGGEGD
+220 HSSLGVEGD
-229 CSAVNCAAGDLSGM
+229 DLSFM

-271 TQIAIKASSGPIN
+271 TQIAMKASSGPIN

-300 RELDPSKAEQL
+300 RELDPSKAERL

-336 DTPLRKG
+336 DTPLRKS
-343 EESGMR
+343 EEPGMR
-349 GFGVG
+349 GVFMTKSP
-354 RGAKVQDGHSA
+354 GASGKVLQDWHSA

-377 QAGDDPRQ
+377 RAGDDPRQ

-443 FGLRVEVGLHVQYC
+443 VGLRVGVGLRVQYC
-457 WSEGVQL
+457 WSDGVEL
-464 ANNMKDTDLARSLLQ
+464 ANNMKDTDLAGSLLQ

-488 KGVDGHDN
+488 KGVDGDDN

-516 KAAAHI
+516 NSAAHI

-556 ESLL
+556 ESLH